1 MKLKLKI
8 ELECSEWLL
17 DTDLHLFRAFLKDLL
32 TQESFFVDED
42 YDEVGSIKVLSIKK
56 TKQLT
61 NFIEDLKD
69 TELVK
74 ERQSSKSRYITLEE
88 LAQL

>member
-1 MKLKLKI
+1 MKLKFKVELDFEWI
-8 ELECSEWLL
+8 E
-17 DTDLHLFRAFLKDLL
+17 DTDLETFRTFLKDLL
-32 TQESFFVDED
+32 TDEMFWVDGE
-42 YDEVGSIKVLSIKK
+42 YDEIGSVKVLSIKK